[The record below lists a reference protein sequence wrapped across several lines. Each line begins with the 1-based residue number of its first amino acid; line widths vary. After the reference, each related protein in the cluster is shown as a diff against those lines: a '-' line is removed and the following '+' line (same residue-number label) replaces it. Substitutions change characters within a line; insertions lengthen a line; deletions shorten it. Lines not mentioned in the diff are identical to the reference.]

1 MRQSPVISSWAAI
14 IDNPRCDEFYTRHP
28 NTGNVVTWSNSCPNN
43 FLPQFHGHK
52 SPKGM
57 VHSGRLAS
65 FKPLKLRIHM
75 IEGCSR
81 SLVITFITVLI
92 LVLII
97 LVWTVMMR
105 PTAFAQGGTTLFAI
119 VAVLTTAGMPRI
131 STRALTVHGLS
142 FCEAFMAMRL
152 GKIRTFATR
161 NKKLGGRRFST
172 VLAPLPAAVLTLQGI
187 ILDGGPIATF
197 VATDHIL
204 VSEIY
209 VSFIQPL
216 KVLSST
222 LISFSFRRFDLIST
236 LRFPAVCSVAS
247 TQSFPKFWLLS
258 QALNVFPTSCC
269 S

>member
-105 PTAFAQGGTTLFAI
+105 PTAFAQGGITLFAI

-204 VSEIY
+204 LGI
-209 VSFIQPL
+209 
-216 KVLSST
+216 SSMEMKNEQFGHQ
-222 LISFSFRRFDLIST
+222 SHIST
-236 LRFPAVCSVAS
+236 GIYLCLYRYRYIYIYI
-247 TQSFPKFWLLS
+247 
-258 QALNVFPTSCC
+258 
-269 S
+269 